1 MKILVGSTN
10 ESKILGIKEAF
21 LRYHN
26 DVEVSGVKC
35 DSLVPDEPIQED
47 IYLGACN
54 RVKNLK
60 NYALSNSL
68 EMDYFVAV
76 ETGLMV
82 LAGKWYNVSIAVIED
97 NESFHSYG
105 MSPAYPIPNN
115 LVDEIKSKDLAH
127 VIDRVFDIDK
137 SKPREKIHGGVTLL
151 TLGITT
157 RVDLTRDAV
166 IMAMIPLNC
175 DKWSLN

>member
-10 ESKILGIKEAF
+10 ESKLLGIKEAF
-21 LRYHN
+21 LRYHK

-105 MSPAYPIPNN
+105 MSPAYPIPNS

-137 SKPREKIHGGVTLL
+137 SKPREKIHGGVSLL